1 MDPLKLTMALVH
13 HPECFVTKR
22 YLRCEKTGVTM
33 GNNKQYQN
41 YNTTDTSVQLRIKNG
56 NVENSIR

>member
-1 MDPLKLTMALVH
+1 MDPLKLTMTLVH
-13 HPECFVTKR
+13 HPDRFVTKR
-22 YLRCEKTGVTM
+22 YFQYEKTGVTM